1 MQAHEQAHRQ
11 SVVFQPLNGP
21 VELDPAL
28 LDLVGGGTP
37 KGTWN
42 EDPVISTLAGGTEPT
57 PKGTW

>member
-21 VELDPAL
+21 IELDPAFL
-28 LDLVGGGTP
+28 EFVGGGTP
-37 KGTWN
+37 KGTWS
-42 EDPVISTLAGGTEPT
+42 EESLVASLATGTEPT